1 MEKNK
6 PAGTEVLYSAFKR
19 VFRTIENKYWVITPK
34 IYKQQD
40 RTMQTQWIPRGVCL
54 LSQEKLDTLKFINGV
69 LCVSLPIHSSLSED
83 HWTVSNSPC
92 SLKQLLETLSASTQ
106 IPILQ
111 KAKQRQDPIKLSGS

>member
-34 IYKQQD
+34 IYRQRD
-40 RTMQTQWIPRGVCL
+40 RIVQTQWIPQGVCL

-69 LCVSLPIHSSLSED
+69 LRVSLPIHSSLSEN
-83 HWTVSNSPC
+83 HWTVSYSPC
-92 SLKQLLETLSASTQ
+92 SLKQLLEPLSASSQ

-111 KAKQRQDPIKLSGS
+111 KARQRQDLIKLSGS